1 MSEVKTDKLS
11 PRTASGTVTLGT
23 SGDTFSIPSGVTLS
37 NSGTASGFGL
47 DGTPNFLASLTG
59 SHTPANNVETTAV
72 YNTVAYDSDS
82 GYDNT
87 TGEYTIPSGKGGKYL
102 FSASWNATTSSTKAR
117 HRNLMLFKNGSEIF
131 ENLDTSD
138 DHASSPSMAKFIN
151 LLVDVS
157 AGDIIKVRYNFRS
170 TTSFSAVTY
179 TNFDLYFSGIK
190 LA

>member
-1 MSEVKTDKLS
+1 MSQISVDS
-11 PRTASGTVTLGT
+11 VIPQSGTTVTLGA
-23 SGDTFSIPSGVTLS
+23 SGDTINIPSGVTMT

-102 FSASWNATTSSTKAR
+102 FSASWNATTGSTQAR
-117 HRNLMLFKNGSEIF
+117 FKKIYLFKNGSQIF

-138 DHASSPSMAKFIN
+138 DHASSPSKAKFIN

-157 AGDIIKVRYNFRS
+157 AGDIIKVRYRFWTTASNFN
-170 TTSFSAVTY
+170 AVTY
-179 TNFDLYFSGIK
+179 TNFDVYFSGIK

>member
-11 PRTASGTVTLGT
+11 PRTSSGTVTLGT

-37 NSGTASGFGL
+37 NSGTATGFGL

-102 FSASWNATTSSTKAR
+102 FSASWNATTTTTSVTWTGADDYSLTTISVKQIQGNPAMMT
-117 HRNLMLFKNGSEIF
+117 NMA
-131 ENLDTSD
+131 SD
-138 DHASSPSMAKFIN
+138 DIVAWTPNLETDFDVARSSWTTRRNASGYIE
-151 LLVDVS
+151 DV
-157 AGDIIKVRYNFRS
+157 APNVPRLNY
-170 TTSFSAVTY
+170 
-179 TNFDLYFSGIK
+179 
-190 LA
+190 

>member
-1 MSEVKTDKLS
+1 MSQISVDS
-11 PRTASGTVTLGT
+11 VIPQSGTTVTLGA
-23 SGDTFSIPSGVTLS
+23 SGDTINIPSGVTMT

-59 SHTPANNVETTAV
+59 SHTPANNVETTAI

-102 FSASWNATTSSTKAR
+102 FSASWNATTGSTQAR
-117 HRNLMLFKNGSEIF
+117 FKKIYLFKNGSQIF

-138 DHASSPSMAKFIN
+138 DHASSPSKAKFIN

-157 AGDIIKVRYNFRS
+157 AGDIIKVRYRFWTTAANFN
-170 TTSFSAVTY
+170 AVTY

>member
-11 PRTASGTVTLGT
+11 PRTSSGTLTLGT

-102 FSASWNATTSSTKAR
+102 FSASWNATTTTTKAR
-117 HRNLMLFKNGSEIF
+117 HRVIYLFKNGSEIF
-131 ENLDTSD
+131 ENLDSSD
-138 DHASSPSMAKFIN
+138 DHASSPNMAKFIN

-157 AGDIIKVRYNFRS
+157 AGDVLKVRYNFRT
-170 TTSFSAVTY
+170 TTSFSAITY